1 MLILNIFKF
10 SLLLQL
16 KHNIKQSSYQIIGD
30 NKGDS
35 ALLRALSPSHMS
47 PSHFEITLNI
57 YIF

>member
-30 NKGDS
+30 NKKAIKGT
-35 ALLRALSPSHMS
+35 AP
-47 PSHFEITLNI
+47 F
-57 YIF
+57 